1 MTSVQSNRHGTRL
14 SSSKSC
20 FVRLLM
26 PLRLPPNCSFEVD
39 DIEKPWMWKE
49 PFDFIHSANLGQ
61 GLRDWPNYTQQV
73 YEYV

>member
-1 MTSVQSNRHGTRL
+1 
-14 SSSKSC
+14 
-20 FVRLLM
+20 M